1 MCYFRTTVDE
11 ISTRKISPN
20 PSSAQS
26 HANLDAPSSPPALM
40 TLLECQLNCPTIFS
54 QLEVFVD
61 GGVRRGADILKC
73 MCLGA
78 TAVGMGRPFLY
89 AVNYGQ
95 EGVEHFI
102 DILKSEL
109 ATAMALVGITDLSRC
124 HSGLV
129 STLDVDHLVSRGGG
143 HPYATGRRMG
153 NVGGGVKARL

>member
-1 MCYFRTTVDE
+1 
-11 ISTRKISPN
+11 
-20 PSSAQS
+20 
-26 HANLDAPSSPPALM
+26 M
-40 TLLECQLNCPTIFS
+40 TLLQCQLNCPTIFS

-102 DILKSEL
+102 EILKSEL
-109 ATAMALVGITDLSRC
+109 ATAMALVGITDLSQC
-124 HSGLV
+124 HAGLV
-129 STLDVDHLVSRGGG
+129 STLDIDHLVSRGEE
-143 HPYATGRRMG
+143 HPYATGKRLG
-153 NVGGGVKARL
+153 SVGVGSGKAKL

>member
-1 MCYFRTTVDE
+1 
-11 ISTRKISPN
+11 
-20 PSSAQS
+20 
-26 HANLDAPSSPPALM
+26 M
-40 TLLECQLNCPTIFS
+40 TLLECQLNCPSIFS

-89 AVNYGQ
+89 AVNYGR

-109 ATAMALVGITDLSRC
+109 ATAMALIGITDLSQC
-124 HSGLV
+124 HAGLV
-129 STLDVDHLVSRGGG
+129 STLDIDHLVSRGEG
-143 HPYATGRRMG
+143 HPYATGKRLG
-153 NVGGGVKARL
+153 SGVGGFKAKL